1 MGIVNGFF
9 NFVHR
14 VNSFVSILESRASVI
29 LPEERYGW
37 DSDGFYSTN
46 TAGVKVNSDTAL
58 KQSAYWRAINLLS
71 SQMASFPLGLF
82 QRLPNGDTKEIK
94 DHPAVKLLTRRP
106 NNVMT
111 SFIWKESTQANILIN
126 GNGYSFIERDR
137 TGSPLTLKMLDS
149 TQVTPKTDGTDLI
162 YEYMGQVIDPF
173 FMLHIPSLS
182 FDGVEGKAILRVAAE
197 NMGLGLAMQQYSSDS
212 FKNGA
217 KQTGVLMHPGQ
228 LGDNAKTRLRTSFE
242 KKMKGADGGTM
253 ILDEGMKW
261 TATGIP
267 PDQNQLLQSK
277 QFSVQDLAR
286 WFGVPPYL
294 LFEESRSTFTNI
306 ENQGAEFVRY
316 TLTQWVERWEA
327 ELYTKLLTSDEQ
339 VDHFW
344 KFNMNSLMRGSP
356 KDRSEFYA
364 KMEEYG
370 NMSPDEVRRLEEMNK
385 IPGGDKYL
393 VQINREPLENAGK
406 NEDNGE

>member
-1 MGIVNGFF
+1 MQLDFDLRFPFI
-9 NFVHR
+9 HL
-14 VNSFVSILESRASVI
+14 IESRASVV
-29 LPEERYGW
+29 LPEELYGW
-37 DSDGFYSTN
+37 DIDGPYSTS
-46 TAGVKVNSDTAL
+46 TAGVKVTSDTAL

-82 QRLPNGDTKEIK
+82 KRLENGDTQEIK

-137 TGSPLTLKMLDS
+137 GGSPLTLKMLDS

-197 NMGLGLAMQQYSSDS
+197 NMGLGLAMQQYSNNS

-228 LGDNAKTRLRTSFE
+228 LGDGATTNLRKSFD
-242 KKMKGADGGTM
+242 KKMSGKEGGTM

-261 TATGIP
+261 IPTGIP

-370 NMSPDEVRRLEEMNK
+370 NMNPDEVRRLEEMNK

-406 NEDNGE
+406 KQGNGE